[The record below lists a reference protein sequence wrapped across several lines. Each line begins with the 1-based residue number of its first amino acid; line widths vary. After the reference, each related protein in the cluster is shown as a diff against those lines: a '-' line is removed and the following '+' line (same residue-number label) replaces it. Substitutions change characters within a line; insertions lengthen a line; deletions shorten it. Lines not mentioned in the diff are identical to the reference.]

1 MSKVELTAER
11 GKSPDGA
18 VRMPNQGDGRYE
30 LVERGGRVSATP
42 DSWSQYMY
50 FLLAP
55 VLRELS
61 CALSISRNV
70 KRSNIY
76 NAKRGLMF
84 KSWTLTW
91 TDLVMSNLSI
101 QNH

>member
-1 MSKVELTAER
+1 MLTASNVFFILIPQKTAKHMCIEVAE
-11 GKSPDGA
+11 P
-18 VRMPNQGDGRYE
+18 
-30 LVERGGRVSATP
+30 
-42 DSWSQYMY
+42 
-50 FLLAP
+50 LAP

-91 TDLVMSNLSI
+91 TDLVMFNRSI